1 MAAALPFPA
10 VETKLFSLEPN
21 GPLELFALERESS
34 GEGSYLEDHAAAPR
48 TSGASDKSKDILQ
61 VHRRREIE
69 FNGLGEIAGV
79 FRGRELTRKEGRL
92 TCGITAIDDL
102 IGGGIVRGR
111 ISEIIGDASAGKTTL
126 AAAFAAA
133 ATGRGEVVAWLD
145 ADGSFDPASTA
156 AAGVD
161 LARLLWV
168 AMPVSRGGASYR
180 TTAED
185 IEYQRGEIECE
196 RPTLS
201 QISGETGRNYSGP
214 PMTNRIE
221 RGRPDPSQIIEEMA
235 REATPAN
242 RSGASYPGPPRMTER
257 IEPDEYGQ
265 DQAGYRWSPAR
276 KRSPIAM
283 VLKAAEWILTAGGF
297 GLVVIDCGRACNS
310 GGAFTQSAALR
321 LARAA
326 ERSGA
331 AVIVIGS
338 RRLCG
343 TFAALSLRLKRA
355 RTCFSRESRW
365 APGLFD
371 GLAIEAQVMR
381 NKLGGAGASASWEAL
396 ADPSSIWMSG
406 ATAESAPSVS
416 ASRRTSGTKPATV
429 ASSVTERSAASVS
442 APRRTSGTKPAM
454 VASSVTEESTISSAP
469 MRAAGAKSATAASG
483 TKTRA
488 AAAFDSSNLNGR
500 SNASRRAGMR

>member
-1 MAAALPFPA
+1 
-10 VETKLFSLEPN
+10 
-21 GPLELFALERESS
+21 
-34 GEGSYLEDHAAAPR
+34 
-48 TSGASDKSKDILQ
+48 
-61 VHRRREIE
+61 
-69 FNGLGEIAGV
+69 
-79 FRGRELTRKEGRL
+79 LTRKEGRL
-92 TCGITAIDDL
+92 RCGITPIDDL

-111 ISEIIGDASAGKTTL
+111 ISEIIGDASAGKTSL

-133 ATGRGEVVAWLD
+133 ATGRGEVVAWID
-145 ADGSFDPASTA
+145 ADGGFDPASTA

-168 AMPVSRGGASYR
+168 AMPVRRGGAGSR
-180 TTAED
+180 TTAGD

-196 RPTLS
+196 HPTLS
-201 QISGETGRNYSGP
+201 RTSGEMGRNYSGLQR
-214 PMTNRIE
+214 MTNRIE
-221 RGRPDPSQIIEEMA
+221 RGRPYSSRIIEEMA
-235 REATPAN
+235 RETLPAS
-242 RSGASYPGPPRMTER
+242 RSGAGYAGPPRMTER
-257 IEPDEYGQ
+257 IEPDEHGQ
-265 DQAGYRWSPAR
+265 AQAGYRWSPAR

-297 GLVVIDCGRACNS
+297 GVVVIDCGSACNS
-310 GGAFTQSAALR
+310 VGAFTQSAALR

-416 ASRRTSGTKPATV
+416 EPIRTSGTKPATV
-429 ASSVTERSAASVS
+429 ASSVTDRPAISV
-442 APRRTSGTKPAM
+442 
-454 VASSVTEESTISSAP
+454 SAP
-469 MRAAGAKSATAASG
+469 MRAAGAKSAMAASG

>member
-1 MAAALPFPA
+1 MAAALPFPT

-21 GPLELFALERESS
+21 GPLELFALEHDSS
-34 GEGSYLEDHAAAPR
+34 GECSYLEDHTDAPR
-48 TSGASDKSKDILQ
+48 KSGASDKSKEILQ
-61 VHRRREIE
+61 VNRLREIE
-69 FNGLGEIAGV
+69 FNGLGGIAGV

-92 TCGITAIDDL
+92 TCGITPIDDL

-111 ISEIIGDASAGKTTL
+111 IGEIIGDASAGKTSL

-133 ATGRGEVVAWLD
+133 ATGRGEVVAWID

-168 AMPVSRGGASYR
+168 AMPVRRGDAGYA
-180 TTAED
+180 
-185 IEYQRGEIECE
+185 
-196 RPTLS
+196 
-201 QISGETGRNYSGP
+201 GP
-214 PMTNRIE
+214 PQMTNRIE
-221 RGRPDPSQIIEEMA
+221 RGRPDPSQIAEEMA

-242 RSGASYPGPPRMTER
+242 RSGAGYAGPPRMTER

-265 DQAGYRWSPAR
+265 AQTEYRWTPAR
-276 KRSPIAM
+276 KRSRIAM

-310 GGAFTQSAALR
+310 VGGFTQSAALR

-381 NKLGGAGASASWEAL
+381 NKLGGAGASACWEAL
-396 ADPSSIWMSG
+396 ADPLSNG
-406 ATAESAPSVS
+406 
-416 ASRRTSGTKPATV
+416 TSGSTV
-429 ASSVTERSAASVS
+429 ESAASVS
-442 APRRTSGTKPAM
+442 APMRTSGTKPAM
-454 VASSVTEESTISSAP
+454 VASSVTDRSTISESAP
-469 MRAAGAKSATAASG
+469 MRAAGAKSATAGSG

-488 AAAFDSSNLNGR
+488 TAAFDSSNSNGTLNAG
-500 SNASRRAGMR
+500 RRAGMR